1 MGDISRAE
9 PWFREYYPDVLR
21 WVGLL
26 LGVVL
31 ILAPIVSDVTVA
43 QVAGGY
49 PLATGMIF
57 YKWVHNAV
65 DGGSR

>member
-1 MGDISRAE
+1 MGTQSFAARLDQS
-9 PWFREYYPDVLR
+9 YPSIVR
-21 WVGLL
+21 WVGLV

-31 ILAPIVSDVTVA
+31 ILAPVLTEVSVA

-57 YKWVHNAV
+57 YKTVKDAV
-65 DGGSR
+65 NGGSR

>member
-1 MGDISRAE
+1 MGDRSFAARLDE
-9 PWFREYYPDVLR
+9 SYPSVVR
-21 WVGLL
+21 WVGLT

-31 ILAPIVSDVTVA
+31 ILAPVVSDISVA

-57 YKWVHNAV
+57 FKTVRDAV
-65 DGGSR
+65 NGGPR